1 MTTPDAEARDAAP
14 PRPAA
19 TRPRDARALGM
30 RAGTGRA
37 ANAGAGG
44 NERANTAAGPDP
56 SLTATLAPT
65 LAAPSTRGARIRAG
79 LRDSLAAGLGVV
91 PLGVAFGVL
100 VMQAGL
106 PWWVAPSLSVFV
118 YAGSIELLLVGLI
131 AAGTPIATMALTTF
145 FVNFRHVFYAFS
157 FPLHLV
163 RGRLARLYSIWA
175 MTDEAYAIVTPI
187 PPAQRSATRLLTLQ
201 LALQAYWVG
210 GGLAGVALASILPGE
225 IKGLEFS
232 LCALFTVLAL
242 DAIRSREDV
251 PSLLIA
257 GLSVSLGL
265 LFVPDAPLFAAL
277 ILFAV
282 ALAVRALL
290 AARRDRGEAQVS
302 DV

>member
-1 MTTPDAEARDAAP
+1 MTTADAGARDASP
-14 PRPAA
+14 PGP
-19 TRPRDARALGM
+19 ARARPGNADAVGT
-30 RAGTGRA
+30 RAGTGMA
-37 ANAGAGG
+37 AGAGTG
-44 NERANTAAGPDP
+44 AGTDARANAAANRAP
-56 SLTATLAPT
+56 SLTPSLEV
-65 LAAPSTRGARIRAG
+65 PSTRGARIRAG

-106 PWWVAPSLSVFV
+106 PWWVAPSLSVLV

-187 PPAQRSATRLLTLQ
+187 PSAQRSATRLLTLQ
-201 LALQAYWVG
+201 LALQTYWVG

-265 LFVPDAPLFAAL
+265 LFVPGAPLFAAL

-282 ALAVRALL
+282 ALAVRALV
-290 AARRDRGEAQVS
+290 AARRDRGEVQVS

>member
-1 MTTPDAEARDAAP
+1 MGPPAEIP
-14 PRPAA
+14 A
-19 TRPRDARALGM
+19 TRG
-30 RAGTGRA
+30 
-37 ANAGAGG
+37 
-44 NERANTAAGPDP
+44 E
-56 SLTATLAPT
+56 
-65 LAAPSTRGARIRAG
+65 RIRAG

-100 VMQAGL
+100 VLQAGL

-187 PPAQRSATRLLTLQ
+187 PREQRSATRLLTLQ
-201 LALQAYWVG
+201 LALQTYWVG
-210 GGLAGVALASILPGE
+210 GGLLGVALASVLPGE

-242 DAIRSREDV
+242 DAIRSRDDV

-257 GLSVSLGL
+257 GLSVSFGL
-265 LFVPDAPLFAAL
+265 LFVPGAPLFAAL

-282 ALAVRALL
+282 ALAVRALF
-290 AARRDRGEAQVS
+290 AARRDRTEAPVS

>member
-1 MTTPDAEARDAAP
+1 MIIAEYGVGGSQL
-14 PRPAA
+14 
-19 TRPRDARALGM
+19 ALGM
-30 RAGTGRA
+30 RAFRAKIFRMTTADPEAREPCPPEPAATPPSVGGR
-37 ANAGAGG
+37 GV
-44 NERANTAAGPDP
+44 
-56 SLTATLAPT
+56 SAP
-65 LAAPSTRGARIRAG
+65 AVPATRGARIRAG

-91 PLGVAFGVL
+91 PLGVAFGLLVL
-100 VMQAGL
+100 QAGL

-175 MTDEAYAIVTPI
+175 MTDEAYAIITPI

-210 GGLAGVALASILPGE
+210 GGLLGVALASILPGE

-242 DAIRSREDV
+242 DAVRSREDV

-257 GLSVSLGL
+257 GLSVSFGL
-265 LFVPDAPLFAAL
+265 LFVPGAPLFAAL
-277 ILFAV
+277 IIFAV
-282 ALAVRALL
+282 ALAGRAVF
-290 AARRDRGEAQVS
+290 AARRDRKETRVH

>member
-1 MTTPDAEARDAAP
+1 MTTADPEARGARPPGSAAP
-14 PRPAA
+14 QTDPAA
-19 TRPRDARALGM
+19 
-30 RAGTGRA
+30 
-37 ANAGAGG
+37 
-44 NERANTAAGPDP
+44 DP
-56 SLTATLAPT
+56 STGALLGLPAEIPA
-65 LAAPSTRGARIRAG
+65 TRGERIRAG

-100 VMQAGL
+100 VLQAGL

-187 PPAQRSATRLLTLQ
+187 PREQRSATRLLTLQ
-201 LALQAYWVG
+201 LALQTYWVG
-210 GGLAGVALASILPGE
+210 GGLLGVALASVLPGE

-242 DAIRSREDV
+242 DAIRSRDDV

-257 GLSVSLGL
+257 GLSVSFGL
-265 LFVPDAPLFAAL
+265 LFVPGAPLFAAL

-282 ALAVRALL
+282 ALAVRALF
-290 AARRDRGEAQVS
+290 AARRDRTEAPVS